1 MKKLYPLLTTLV
13 LAGCQQEV
21 ALPSATSLASDSLG
35 GLSTS
40 VATHASV
47 ESIAPLAFVLTPES
61 GPFIQALAD
70 VAEPQRLELAQR
82 LKADGTIT
90 NAMAN
95 WSRAG
100 SSGRLAVLQRVAA
113 IEGEV
118 MGAQVPPVQE
128 ETSANAPAGML
139 AYFQAENG
147 GVGTITIYSNAIA
160 SGGGYLAV
168 SMVVHEMRHAA
179 QYQLV
184 NADQAKLTAQQRTLA
199 TGYRTAWDTVNALG
213 GESSLSYGDYVH
225 LAVEFDAFQA
235 GNEVASLISGGSFDQ
250 RGSGFVTT
258 QYGASG
264 TPNLDLTTLIGNYS
278 TSELTGAV
286 NLAQAKAE
294 PAKTVTTSPVTRQ
307 RPSISRGRFGR

>member
-1 MKKLYPLLTTLV
+1 M
-13 LAGCQQEV
+13 A
-21 ALPSATSLASDSLG
+21 
-35 GLSTS
+35 
-40 VATHASV
+40 
-47 ESIAPLAFVLTPES
+47 
-61 GPFIQALAD
+61 
-70 VAEPQRLELAQR
+70 LAQR
-82 LKADGTIT
+82 LQADRTVT
-90 NAMAN
+90 SAMSN

-100 SSGRLAVLQRVAA
+100 GAGRLAVLQRVAQ

-184 NADQAKLTAQQRTLA
+184 NADQARLTTEQRTLA
-199 TGYRTAWDTVNALG
+199 TGYRTAWDTVNQLG

-235 GNEVASLISGGSFDQ
+235 GNEVANLLSGGSFDQ

-258 QYGASG
+258 QYASSGAP
-264 TPNLDLTTLIGNYS
+264 TLDLTAMIGNYS

-294 PAKTVTTSPVTRQ
+294 PAKTTTMVSRQ